1 MNSQNVVATMFLII
15 LAFLGLT
22 ALMFSPSY
30 YSKEKALEREEKKI
44 AKILEEN
51 KREKERLRIE
61 EEKRVEVEAK
71 IAEVNA
77 GDTPISF
84 DRLYYRNKVRGVK
97 RIQELT
103 DAFEDD
109 FKENFRNYENKMS
122 KSDIFDIKED
132 YELKVRTL
140 KVDGVWKYRI
150 EVVSILNVNYQRSF
164 YYLGNEEYKKKLGVV
179 EFELIPWKGKI
190 ELGNGKLL

>member
-1 MNSQNVVATMFLII
+1 MNTNNIAAVMFLVI
-15 LAFLGLT
+15 LAFFSLAALT
-22 ALMFSPSY
+22 FSPSY
-30 YSKEKALEREEKKI
+30 YSKEKVLEREEKRT
-44 AKILEEN
+44 ARVLEKKKKED
-51 KREKERLRIE
+51 ERLRIE

-109 FKENFRNYENKMS
+109 FKENFRNCESKMS